1 MKTGL
6 DDQHFRT
13 ENQSSW
19 CTFPSTPCP
28 LLPEE
33 MGKVH
38 TSKSDSKRK
47 LVCMKAI
54 LVGAGGMGKAW
65 AKNLIANPETEIVAW
80 VDVQPDQVD
89 RSNAELGTNF
99 LGFTDLTEAIEATN
113 ADFVVDVSTPDA
125 HEEIT
130 ITALEAGLPVLG
142 EKPMSTS
149 MESARRMV
157 AASERTGKLYMV
169 SQSRRYNGNQEAFKS
184 LLGEIGD
191 LGIINVDFYIGAHF
205 GGFRDEMAH
214 VLILDMAIHTLDQ
227 ARYLSGLDPVSVY
240 ADEFNPK
247 WSWYHEG
254 SSINCL
260 FEMENG
266 VRFNY
271 RGSWCAEGL
280 HTSWEG
286 DWRAVGSTGTAR
298 WDGHDTIEAE
308 IVTGDEGFHRSVE
321 HRTATKRDIP
331 EGIDG
336 SLRDFLHALRT
347 GETPQ
352 GECHDN
358 IKSLAMVFGAIESAK
373 SAHRVD
379 IA

>member
-1 MKTGL
+1 
-6 DDQHFRT
+6 
-13 ENQSSW
+13 
-19 CTFPSTPCP
+19 
-28 LLPEE
+28 
-33 MGKVH
+33 
-38 TSKSDSKRK
+38 
-47 LVCMKAI
+47 
-54 LVGAGGMGKAW
+54 MGKAW
-65 AKNLIANPETEIVAW
+65 AKNLIANPETEIAAW
-80 VDVQPDQVD
+80 VDVQPGQVE
-89 RSNAELGTNF
+89 RSNQELGTDIPSF
-99 LGFTDLTEAIEATN
+99 SSLSEAINSVE
-113 ADFVVDVSTPDA
+113 ADFVVDVSIPEA
-125 HEEIT
+125 HEEVT
-130 ITALEAGLPVLG
+130 ITALAAGLPVLG

-157 AASERTGKLYMV
+157 AAADKAGKLYMV

-191 LGIINVDFYIGAHF
+191 LGILNVDFYIGAHF

-227 ARYLSGLDPVSVY
+227 ARYLSGLDALSVY

-247 WSWYHEG
+247 WSWYREG
-254 SSINCL
+254 SSINCM
-260 FEMENG
+260 FEMSNG

-271 RGSWCAEGL
+271 RGSWCADGL

-286 DWRAVGSTGTAR
+286 DWRAVGSKGTAK
-298 WDGHDTIEAE
+298 WDGHGHMVAE
-308 IVTGDEGFHRSVE
+308 VVAGDEGFHRPVDKMSETRHDV
-321 HRTATKRDIP
+321 A

-336 SLRDFLHALRT
+336 SLRDFLNALKT

-373 SAHRVD
+373 SGQRFVID
-379 IA
+379 K